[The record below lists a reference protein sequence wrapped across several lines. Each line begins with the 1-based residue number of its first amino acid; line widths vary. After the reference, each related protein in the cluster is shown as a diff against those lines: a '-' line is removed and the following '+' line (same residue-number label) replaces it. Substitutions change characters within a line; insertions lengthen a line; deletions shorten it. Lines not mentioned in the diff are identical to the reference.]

1 MTLVIF
7 GGTAAYHLKLS
18 EHAEVGERRIIDTP
32 FGPSAPFV
40 HLKTAAG
47 AEAWFSSR
55 HGEDGLQRSA
65 AFVNHKANIWAA
77 RELGADGILSWNGV
91 GAIAPGLTVGQA
103 VIPDDVLDMTRGR
116 DSTFGK
122 VPIPPPPPHPI
133 RTLRR
138 RIEEGEQ
145 NDGWA
150 HTYQPEVWKV
160 TQPLAREMRL
170 EPTPAEERLWK
181 ALRGKQLAGYKF
193 RRQHPIDRF
202 IVDFYCAQAKLVI
215 EVEGEIH
222 QQTQEE
228 DALRSEIL
236 RSKGLRVIRFTNK
249 SVFEQFDTVLHTIR
263 TALDN
268 PDWTPESGLSPSPL
282 RWGGGRGVGT
292 SSVQQQSIPQGLRR
306 GRGVGTPFSP
316 ALRARLIA
324 ACAAQSVVT
333 ATHGTYVCTEGP
345 RLETAA
351 EIAMFGWGG
360 AAVVGMTL
368 CPEVWLAAELGIPYA
383 SLCIITNMATGRWHL
398 DSRRD
403 FGPGVGVKGLHI
415 TLAACVEAAL

>member
-18 EHAEVGERRIIDTP
+18 DYAEVGERRVIDTP
-32 FGPSAPFV
+32 YGPSAPFV
-40 HLKTAAG
+40 QLKTATG
-47 AEAWFSSR
+47 ADAWFSSR

-65 AFVNHKANIWAA
+65 AFVNHRANLWVA
-77 RELGADGILSWNGV
+77 RELGAEGILSWNGV
-91 GAIAPGLTVGQA
+91 GAIAHGLNVGQA

-122 VPIPPPPPHPI
+122 VPTPRPPPQ
-133 RTLRR
+133 

-145 NDGWA
+145 NDDWA
-150 HTYQPEVWKV
+150 HTYQPGVWKV

-193 RRQHPIDRF
+193 RRQHPINRF

-215 EVEGEIH
+215 EVDGEIH
-222 QQTQEE
+222 NQTQEE

-236 RSKGLRVIRFTNK
+236 RSKGIRVIRFTNK
-249 SVFEQFDTVLHTIR
+249 AVFEQLDTVLHTIR

-268 PDWTPESGLSPSPL
+268 PDWTPENGLSPSPSQ
-282 RWGGGRGVGT
+282 WGG
-292 SSVQQQSIPQGLRR
+292 

-324 ACAAQSVVT
+324 ACTAQNVPA
-333 ATHGTYVCTEGP
+333 ATHGTYVCAEGP

-368 CPEVWLAAELGIPYA
+368 CPEVWLAAELGLPYA

-415 TLAACVEAAL
+415 TLAACMEATT